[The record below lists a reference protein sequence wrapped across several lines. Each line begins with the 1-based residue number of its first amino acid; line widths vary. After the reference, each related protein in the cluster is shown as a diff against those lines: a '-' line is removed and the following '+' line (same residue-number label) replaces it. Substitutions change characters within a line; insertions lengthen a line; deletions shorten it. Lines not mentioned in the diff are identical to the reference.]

1 MSAQEEYAARL
12 KRVDAAVALEKGDR
26 VPLMPFARNYPY
38 RRQGHTVAE
47 AMYDAEMAAGDMKRF
62 ALDFEPDLLVPYTV
76 SLAGAGQVLEA
87 LGLRFLEWPGREGGA
102 LKENAAIQII
112 EQTPLDEDGYED
124 LAETYLSLLPAFPGE
139 DAAVAAYARRAAEF
153 EREMA
158 ALGFP
163 MAFSAATAPAYDVL
177 SICLRGTLGL
187 MMDLYTQEDEV
198 QEALALLCP
207 LTVDFAAR
215 QAARWGG
222 RFVYVPLMKGMEG
235 YLGLAQYEEFYF
247 PTLKTL
253 TEGLIARGLTPVLYA
268 EGPYNDRMELL
279 STLPRGVVF
288 HMDSVDMARAK
299 QVLGKEH
306 CLSGGFYAYDLIHSN
321 PGDIET
327 YLKSLLDT
335 VAVDGG
341 YIFDF
346 GDKLDEAE
354 PRNIETMFRV
364 LRDYGTY

>member
-1 MSAQEEYAARL
+1 M
-12 KRVDAAVALEKGDR
+12 
-26 VPLMPFARNYPY
+26 
-38 RRQGHTVAE
+38 
-47 AMYDAEMAAGDMKRF
+47 
-62 ALDFEPDLLVPYTV
+62 
-76 SLAGAGQVLEA
+76 
-87 LGLRFLEWPGREGGA
+87 
-102 LKENAAIQII
+102 
-112 EQTPLDEDGYED
+112 
-124 LAETYLSLLPAFPGE
+124 
-139 DAAVAAYARRAAEF
+139 
-153 EREMA
+153 
-158 ALGFP
+158 
-163 MAFSAATAPAYDVL
+163 
-177 SICLRGTLGL
+177 
-187 MMDLYTQEDEV
+187 
-198 QEALALLCP
+198 
-207 LTVDFAAR
+207 
-215 QAARWGG
+215 
-222 RFVYVPLMKGMEG
+222 
-235 YLGLAQYEEFYF
+235 
-247 PTLKTL
+247 
-253 TEGLIARGLTPVLYA
+253 LYA